1 MVPSFISSSHR
12 ERRTAPLKSDLH
24 IESGSRD
31 RGTDRRKA
39 REKEGGIIGGRSE
52 GGCRTIKAR
61 KPKVVEEK
69 TDKMQ
74 SYIDIIIPSRFHH
87 PQLRLVNE
95 VLEITG
101 TLVKADRPHFFA

>member
-1 MVPSFISSSHR
+1 M
-12 ERRTAPLKSDLH
+12 H

-31 RGTDRRKA
+31 RGTDRGKE

-74 SYIDIIIPSRFHH
+74 SYIDIIIPFPAPPS
-87 PQLRLVNE
+87 PTQIKWLVNE

-101 TLVKADRPHFFA
+101 TLVKADRPHSFA